1 MITWRRFMSVE
12 YKKWN
17 IDHVYDVSEGYE
29 EIDHFVVWTPDRLD
43 MVAEE
48 FATIEQAKEWVDQHL
63 KEVQ

>member
-1 MITWRRFMSVE
+1 MSVE

>member
-1 MITWRRFMSVE
+1 MTVE

-63 KEVQ
+63 KEVK